1 MILCNFA
8 TMNPVKTYH
17 IIVAAG
23 KGSRF
28 GADLPKQFC
37 LLDNK
42 PVLMHTIERMRK
54 SLPESEIVLVL
65 NVDHLSLWEELC
77 HRYDFM
83 SPRVVTGGS
92 TRWES
97 VKNAVDTIVLDPMLK
112 SVITVHDGARPL
124 INRPMIER
132 IMTAACNAS
141 GAIPTVAV
149 SDSLRMLD
157 DDGVNSHPVDRQR
170 LRAVQTPQAFDA
182 TKLKQAYTLPYE
194 PGFTDDASVMAAAG
208 YTDITLV
215 EGDPHNIKIT
225 LPDDLAIASLYL
237 QNEPIKES

>member
-1 MILCNFA
+1 
-8 TMNPVKTYH
+8 MNPVKTYH

-77 HRYDFM
+77 HRYDFP

-97 VKNAVDTIVLDPMLK
+97 VKNAVDTIAPDPSIK
-112 SVITVHDGARPL
+112 TVITVHDGARPL

-141 GAIPTVAV
+141 GAIPAVAV

-170 LRAVQTPQAFDA
+170 LRAVR
-182 TKLKQAYTLPYE
+182 
-194 PGFTDDASVMAAAG
+194 
-208 YTDITLV
+208 
-215 EGDPHNIKIT
+215 
-225 LPDDLAIASLYL
+225 
-237 QNEPIKES
+237 

>member
-1 MILCNFA
+1 
-8 TMNPVKTYH
+8 
-17 IIVAAG
+17 
-23 KGSRF
+23 
-28 GADLPKQFC
+28 
-37 LLDNK
+37 
-42 PVLMHTIERMRK
+42 
-54 SLPESEIVLVL
+54 
-65 NVDHLSLWEELC
+65 
-77 HRYDFM
+77 
-83 SPRVVTGGS
+83 
-92 TRWES
+92 
-97 VKNAVDTIVLDPMLK
+97 
-112 SVITVHDGARPL
+112 
-124 INRPMIER
+124 MIER

-170 LRAVQTPQAFDA
+170 LRAVQTPQAFDGM
-182 TKLKQAYTLPYE
+182 KLKQAYTLPYE

-237 QNEPIKES
+237 RNEPTKES